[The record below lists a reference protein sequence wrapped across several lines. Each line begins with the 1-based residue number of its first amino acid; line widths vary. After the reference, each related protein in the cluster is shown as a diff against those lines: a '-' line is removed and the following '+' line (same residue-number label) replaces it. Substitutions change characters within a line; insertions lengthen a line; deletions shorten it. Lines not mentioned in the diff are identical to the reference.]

1 MGVNW
6 TKTEVEKLVQKT
18 RKKKKQV
25 IWLKHSGVTEY
36 KQGWRG
42 KEQISQH
49 LVNHV
54 EVFRIYAKIS
64 GKTSKAKNMT

>member
-1 MGVNW
+1 M
-6 TKTEVEKLVQKT
+6 E
-18 RKKKKQV
+18 RA
-25 IWLKHSGVTEY
+25 TEY

-49 LVNHV
+49 LGNHV
-54 EVFRIYAKIS
+54 QVFRIHAKIS